1 MNNDSKF
8 VCNQMDSQYIP
19 FFLEYTL
26 MGEYQLLQNQN
37 INGVY
42 VMPSARTPLVWF
54 GVIFVRQGLY
64 QGGVFRFCIII
75 PHSYPNGECPQVI
88 FDQPPY
94 HPLVDEKSGVLYLK
108 QAFPKWKRDVHRIYN
123 LLSFVRRIF
132 YKINS
137 ENYVNSEAAILY
149 KTKLVDFKNK
159 VEESINS
166 SKLQLEDPPKTND
179 PYELVFNSNEQSLL
193 ETRKI
198 AMISSLSKHQTPHL
212 PSHLKGLSWVVKGTT
227 YPFGKN

>member
-1 MNNDSKF
+1 MDIKF
-8 VCNQMDSQYIP
+8 KNVYNQVDRQYIP

-37 INGVY
+37 LNGIY

-64 QGGVFRFCIII
+64 QGGFFRFCIII
-75 PHSYPNGECPQVI
+75 PHSYPNGECPKVI

-94 HPLVDEKSGVLYLK
+94 HPLVDEKSGVLSLK
-108 QAFPKWKRDVHRIYN
+108 TAFPKWKRDVHRIYN
-123 LLSFVRRIF
+123 ILSFVRRIF
-132 YKINS
+132 YKIGY
-137 ENYVNSEAAILY
+137 ENAVNTEAAILY
-149 KTKLVDFKNK
+149 RTKLVDFKNK

-166 SKLQLEDPPKTND
+166 SKFQLEDPPKTND
-179 PYELVFNSNEQSLL
+179 PYELVFNSNDESLL

-212 PSHLKGLSWVVKGTT
+212 ANHLKGLSWVKKGTT
-227 YPFGKN
+227 YPFGKK